1 MPSTPTTFHNGRI
14 HLDPQSP
21 DTVDTLLIQDGHVQ
35 AFGYEEDVAGAAG
48 SSSKPVDLGG
58 KTVIPGLV
66 DAHLHLAKYARRLSM
81 VDCEQPTAAA
91 CLDLINLKAAD
102 APKDSWI
109 LGHGWNQNTWG
120 DFGTLSELDA
130 AAPNHPAYLTAK
142 SLHAAWV
149 NSNALQKSGINDS
162 TPDPED
168 GAIQRDEDGKATGIL
183 LEGAMRLVKQH
194 IPTSTSEQLADEI
207 TFAQTKLARFGL
219 TGVHD
224 FDGSACL
231 RALQIVRERGDL
243 QLRVLKNIPVSQ
255 LASAHDLG
263 LQSGFG
269 DAWIRLGNIKVF
281 ADGAL
286 GPRTAA
292 MLQPYDSEPENR
304 GMLLLDGEALVEIF
318 EEAARSGFGMT
329 VHAIGDRANHE
340 VLNAYGLLRKFEVA
354 QGLPRRRHRIEHLQ
368 VLHPDDLAR
377 PSELDVISSM
387 QPIHATSDME
397 MADRYWGDRTAHAY
411 AWRTQLDLGSRLAF
425 GSDAPVEIPDPIQ
438 GLVAAVTRRN
448 ADGSPGIEG
457 WVPEQRINI
466 GDALAAYTTGA
477 AFAAGTESWQGR
489 LEPGYAADLVVLD
502 QDPFEVERDQ
512 LSQLTVLGT
521 MVGGNWSYR
530 GF

>member
-14 HLDPQSP
+14 HINPHSLRP
-21 DTVDTLLIQDGHVQ
+21 VEALLIRNGHVQ
-35 AFGYEEDVAGAAG
+35 AYGSVDDVQA
-48 SSSKPVDLGG
+48 SDTQPIDLGG

-66 DAHLHLAKYARRLSM
+66 DAHIHLEKYARWLSM

-91 CLDLINLKAAD
+91 CLALISLKAAG

-109 LGHGWNQNTWG
+109 LGHGWNQNSWG

-130 AAPNHPAYLTAK
+130 ATPNHPAYLTAK

-149 NSNALQKSGINDS
+149 NSNALQKCGIDDS
-162 TPDPED
+162 TQNPED
-168 GAIQRDEDGKATGIL
+168 GAIQRDKDGKATGIL
-183 LEGAMRLVKQH
+183 LEGAMRLVADH
-194 IPTSTSEQLADEI
+194 VPTLTIERLADEI

-224 FDGSACL
+224 FDGSACF
-231 RALQIVRERGDL
+231 RALQMVRERGDL

-255 LASAHDLG
+255 LGSARELG
-263 LQSGFG
+263 LRSGFG
-269 DAWIRLGNIKVF
+269 DPWIRVGNIKVF

-292 MLQPYDSEPENR
+292 MLQPYETEPENR
-304 GMLLLDGEALVEIF
+304 GMLLLDGEALIEIF
-318 EEAARSGFGMT
+318 EEAALSGFGMT

-340 VLNAYGLLRKFEVA
+340 VLNAYGLLRKFEIA

-368 VLHPDDLAR
+368 VLHPDDQGR
-377 PSELDVISSM
+377 PSELDVVTSM

-397 MADRYWGDRTAHAY
+397 MADRYWGSRTAQAY
-411 AWRTQLDLGSRLAF
+411 AWRTQLELGSRLAF

-438 GLVAAVTRRN
+438 GLVAAVTRRK
-448 ADGSPGIEG
+448 ADGSPGADG

-489 LEPGYAADLVVLD
+489 LDFGYAADLVVLD
-502 QDPFEVERDQ
+502 QDPFEVNPDQ
-512 LSQLTVLGT
+512 LSELTVLGT
-521 MVGGNWSYR
+521 MVGGDWSYR